1 MDNRKVNV
9 SVNGTSYL
17 VEIEDLSTEVIQVR
31 VNGKPYEVQVRSV
44 EKPTPLASGGPNLG
58 AESELG
64 QRAGAEF
71 KNRSGAQFR
80 SSSGLDSEVRS
91 PMPGT
96 ILNVS
101 VKLGDVVKR
110 GQQLC
115 ALEAMKMKSAI
126 RSPRDGVI
134 VAAEVSE
141 GMKVAY
147 RDLLFRFE

>member
-1 MDNRKVNV
+1 MRENLMENRTVNV
-9 SVNGTSYL
+9 SVNGTNYL
-17 VEIEDLSTEVIQVR
+17 VEIVDPSTEVIQVR
-31 VNGKPYEVQVRSV
+31 VNGRPYEVQVTPV
-44 EKPTPLASGGPNLG
+44 EKSSPFSTSRANPSQIPETRRQSGV
-58 AESELG
+58 
-64 QRAGAEF
+64 Q
-71 KNRSGAQFR
+71 SG
-80 SSSGLDSEVRS
+80 SSSGLDSEIRS

-96 ILNVS
+96 ILNIS
-101 VKLGDVVKR
+101 VKVGDAVKR

-134 VAAEVSE
+134 GTAEVLE

>member
-64 QRAGAEF
+64 QRA
-71 KNRSGAQFR
+71 GAQFR